1 VIPAVPATN
10 PGPWQLRRLPVCAS
24 TEIELERWLRRR
36 GGGPVAGQ
44 APLAVVARR
53 QRYGHGQR
61 GRPWQSPPGGV
72 WLSAALPWPARPA
85 AALGLAVVVG
95 LALELE
101 ALGLQPRIKWPNDL
115 LLQGR
120 KLAGVLPRLRLRGDR
135 VRWAQVGVGVNGIN
149 RVPPGAIALAEA
161 LGGAGHHHP
170 QARPRRLECRV
181 LRALA
186 WARDQA
192 GDGDRAGGSGEA
204 IRRLAESRLQSC
216 PQGLLHA
223 GSLWQVEGLTVDG
236 ALRLR
241 RGPLTTRLQRR
252 F

>member
-1 VIPAVPATN
+1 MRGPAAN
-10 PGPWQLRRLPVCAS
+10 GGPGPWQLRRLPVCAS
-24 TEIELERWLRRR
+24 TELELERWLRRR
-36 GGGPVAGQ
+36 GRGPLAGEV
-44 APLAVVARR
+44 PLAVVARR
-53 QRYGHGQR
+53 QRHGHGQR
-61 GRPWQSPPGGV
+61 GRPWQSPAGGV

-85 AALGLAVVVG
+85 TALGLAVVLG

-135 VRWAQVGVGVNGIN
+135 VRWAQVGVGINGIN
-149 RVPPGAIALAEA
+149 RVPAGAIALAEA
-161 LGGAGHHHP
+161 LAGAGQHHP
-170 QARPRRLECRV
+170 QARPLHLERRV

-192 GDGDRAGGSGEA
+192 TAPADSDDA
-204 IRRLAESRLQSC
+204 IHRLAESRLEPC
-216 PQGLLHA
+216 PLGLVH
-223 GSLWQVEGLTVDG
+223 GGVRWQVEGLGADG
-236 ALRLR
+236 GLLLR
-241 RGPLTTRLQRR
+241 RGALTTRLQRR

>member
-1 VIPAVPATN
+1 MAAAGKGE
-10 PGPWQLRRLPVCAS
+10 PGPWHLRRLPVCAS

-36 GGGPVAGQ
+36 GGGPVAGEP
-44 APLAVVARR
+44 PLAVVARR
-53 QRYGHGQR
+53 QRHGQGQR

-72 WLSAALPWPARPA
+72 WLSAALPWPARPG

-120 KLAGVLPRLRLRGDR
+120 KLAGVLPRLRVRGDR
-135 VRWAQVGVGVNGIN
+135 VRWAQVGVGLNGIN
-149 RVPPGAIALAEA
+149 PVPAGAVALGEALA
-161 LGGAGHHHP
+161 GGGHRHGHRHP
-170 QARPRRLECRV
+170 QARPRRLERRV

-192 GDGDRAGGSGEA
+192 GGTEA
-204 IRRLAESRLQSC
+204 AETIRRLAESRLQPC
-216 PQGLLHA
+216 PQGLLH
-223 GSLWQVEGLTVDG
+223 GGLRWQVEGLTVDG

-241 RGPLTTRLQRR
+241 RGALTTTLQRR